1 MEGKNPKDELNKK
14 MNFEGVTDNREAFF
28 KESEQFSGNEVEIT
42 FKLDYNG
49 DLNGKEFSDTFKE
62 GQDFEYVKYK
72 LSQVLGVEQE
82 QIVKYFFI
90 IFFYFYT
97 LQELYHNNKPII
109 PIYSICDIELKKE
122 DIIIVK
128 IKPE

>member
-82 QIVKYFFI
+82 QIVKYYFYFIFFI
-90 IFFYFYT
+90 FRNY
-97 LQELYHNNKPII
+97 
-109 PIYSICDIELKKE
+109 
-122 DIIIVK
+122 IIIINQLFRFILFV
-128 IKPE
+128 ILN

>member
-1 MEGKNPKDELNKK
+1 MENKKEELTKK
-14 MNFEGVTDNREAFF
+14 MNFEGVTDNREAFYQ
-28 KESEQFSGNEVEIT
+28 ESEKFSGKEVEIV

-72 LSQVLGVEQE
+72 LSQVLGVNQE
-82 QIVKYFFI
+82 QIVNILLILIIKKFLQDLYHKDKFI
-90 IFFYFYT
+90 I
-97 LQELYHNNKPII
+97 PV
-109 PIYSICDIELKKE
+109 YSICDIDLNKD
-122 DIIIVK
+122 DIITVK

>member
-1 MEGKNPKDELNKK
+1 MENKKEELTKK

-28 KESEQFSGNEVEIT
+28 QESEKFSGKEVEII

-72 LSQVLGVEQE
+72 LSQVLGVNQE
-82 QIVKYFFI
+82 QIVNF
-90 IFFYFYT
+90 
-97 LQELYHNNKPII
+97 
-109 PIYSICDIELKKE
+109 
-122 DIIIVK
+122 
-128 IKPE
+128 

>member
-1 MEGKNPKDELNKK
+1 MDGNQKINPKEELNKK
-14 MNFEGVTDNREAFF
+14 MNFEGVTDNRDAFYQ
-28 KESEQFSGNEVEIT
+28 ESEKFSGNEVEIT

-72 LSQVLGVEQE
+72 LSQVLGVDPE
-82 QIVKYFFI
+82 QIVK
-90 IFFYFYT
+90 IFFLN
-97 LQELYHNNKPII
+97 LQELYHHDKIII
-109 PIYSICDIELKKE
+109 PIYSFCDIELKKE
-122 DIIIVK
+122 DIITVK